1 MMIVMIS
8 FSIKNWGLLDDV
20 HRTSAVTEIWR
31 PLVSDGD
38 RDDHFLSDK
47 IWDWSFW
54 SKFRVC
60 LLA

>member
-1 MMIVMIS
+1 MEIVMMIVMIS

-38 RDDHFLSDK
+38 RDDD
-47 IWDWSFW
+47 
-54 SKFRVC
+54 V
-60 LLA
+60 